1 MRKPDEKAVIFVTG
15 GAVRVATYEWGN
27 ALFDDGT
34 DDMLLSAAG
43 TVRSGAN
50 TYQVTFDIDGN
61 TCTCH
66 YGTHRTLLEPDSHS
80 HDTALRIAATRLHKE
95 KQDG

>member
-15 GAVRVATYEWGN
+15 GAVRVATYQWV
-27 ALFDDGT
+27 DG
-34 DDMLLSAAG
+34 MLMAASG
-43 TVRSGAN
+43 TVRSGNN
-50 TYQVTFDIDGN
+50 TYQVTVDIDGN

-66 YGTHRTLLEPDSHS
+66 YGQNRTHLEPDSHS

-95 KQDG
+95 EQ